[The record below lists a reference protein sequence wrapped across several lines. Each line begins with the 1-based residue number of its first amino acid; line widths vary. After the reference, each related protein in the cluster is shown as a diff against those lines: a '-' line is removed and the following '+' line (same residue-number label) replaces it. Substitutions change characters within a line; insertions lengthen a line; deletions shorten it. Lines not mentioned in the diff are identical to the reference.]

1 MPPHLTQDFKN
12 LKVFL
17 GDNVKYYCYYCS
29 VIVNSLNLIS
39 VRVLFLFQKSK
50 FSFVH
55 LVLFYSISFLIQ
67 EDQSSL

>member
-39 VRVLFLFQKSK
+39 VRVLCFYFKSP
-50 FSFVH
+50 S
-55 LVLFYSISFLIQ
+55 LVLFTWFYFILFHF
-67 EDQSSL
+67 